1 MAIVTQ
7 IRPKWKI
14 APEVDLSSA
23 EKLSQEA
30 KLPLVLSKI
39 LIKRGINTLS
49 QAQKFLAPDY
59 SDLLDPFLL
68 PNIKKAT
75 ERIISALRKKEIIM
89 LFGDYDVDGIT
100 ATALVY
106 LSLSHLGGEVS
117 YYLPHRLLEGYGLS
131 KEGIKEAQKRGAS
144 LVISVD
150 CGTTATEEA
159 DFAKELG
166 IDLIIT
172 DHHQPQKKTPEAFAV
187 INPKLNVYPGGELS
201 GVGVAF
207 KLICGIYKKLGMDE
221 KELIEHLDLVA
232 LGTSADIVPLT
243 KENRILAKLGLEQLE
258 KSEKFGIQDLILNS
272 GLEGR
277 KLSPSQVVFGLAP
290 RINAVGRLGDAQCA
304 IKLLSTTDPR
314 EASQLALF
322 LEMEN
327 RRRREID
334 ERTMKEALEMA
345 EREVKAEDKVIVL
358 SKENWHPGIVGII
371 AARIAE
377 IYYRPTV
384 LLAVDGQEAK
394 GSARSIPSFH
404 LFEALNSC
412 QEVLIRRSEERRVGK
427 ECRSRWS

>member
-39 LIKRGINTLS
+39 LIKRGIKALS
-49 QAQKFLAPDY
+49 QDQKLLAPDY

-68 PNIKKAT
+68 PNLEKAT

-221 KELIEHLDLVA
+221 KELIEHLD
-232 LGTSADIVPLT
+232 
-243 KENRILAKLGLEQLE
+243 
-258 KSEKFGIQDLILNS
+258 
-272 GLEGR
+272 
-277 KLSPSQVVFGLAP
+277 
-290 RINAVGRLGDAQCA
+290 
-304 IKLLSTTDPR
+304 
-314 EASQLALF
+314 
-322 LEMEN
+322 
-327 RRRREID
+327 
-334 ERTMKEALEMA
+334 
-345 EREVKAEDKVIVL
+345 
-358 SKENWHPGIVGII
+358 
-371 AARIAE
+371 
-377 IYYRPTV
+377 
-384 LLAVDGQEAK
+384 
-394 GSARSIPSFH
+394 
-404 LFEALNSC
+404 
-412 QEVLIRRSEERRVGK
+412 
-427 ECRSRWS
+427 